1 MLTHMP
7 KCEKKMA
14 LMPRVQEDVI
24 VINSD
29 SGEYD
34 AAFSPQLSA
43 LRKIVKIEPSIEPEV
58 NTVANHK

>member
-1 MLTHMP
+1 
-7 KCEKKMA
+7 MA

-34 AAFSPQLSA
+34 AAFSPQLSP